1 MKPEAIKKVMRKAYN
16 RWYLNGYT
24 NGLNYLLK
32 IKKDFDTAAWTTQNK
47 SGKKVNVI
55 YIGDK
60 ALDMCQENSGKE
72 MFLLNLLHHEFG
84 HSRFTDQRFELIGKE
99 CEKIYTDFQ
108 MFNLFEDCRME
119 QKVRNLTK
127 HRFGWFNYIKPE
139 YMGVGHHHPE
149 SLLLALKNAEALINE
164 DFADIAKDKFVKAYC
179 CAEFQK
185 PDSMK
190 NQTEAQVEAE
200 GIVDRVLDYYYP
212 LTTEAPTS
220 LSLIPVIKEWME
232 EFYDTD
238 ELKCQQEA
246 KERLKEI
253 ADAIKEMMKRDGMGE
268 GGSIPGSGLDGDKKE
283 GKGGS
288 TDEESDEGKGEKSDG
303 SSGKTGV
310 KEFDDLSDSKKL
322 SEGGEAAQDMD
333 KESEEV
339 SGDSMTP
346 KPEKK
351 GQHCKGD
358 KREDDTLV
366 QETEHV
372 EEFSNAPLLKYGSHY
387 KEEYDRK
394 EVARLLPIFERFLKN
409 KSQNVST
416 TRPSKRMS
424 TRNVMLDRDKIYKRK
439 DEIVKGEKKI
449 SIVVD
454 CSGSMGRVMRDMR
467 VVIAI
472 INELA
477 FKGKVSGNIIL
488 SGLEGYETLKMPM
501 NRDDIESI
509 SGFSGSEGL
518 ALTMKENLQLLKQS
532 DYVFCLTDGD
542 ICDEPVDKK
551 LLAKHN
557 VRPIGI
563 YIGQEAKNLKEWFD
577 RYVNRENAKYTVDEM
592 ARKIK

>member
-1 MKPEAIKKVMRKAYN
+1 MKPNEIKKVMRKAYN

-32 IKKDFDTAAWTTQNK
+32 IKENFDTAAWTTQQK
-47 SGKKVNVI
+47 DGKKVNVI
-55 YIGDK
+55 YIGDN
-60 ALDMCQENSGKE
+60 ALEMCQDNSSQE
-72 MFLLNLLHHEFG
+72 MFLMNLLHHEFG
-84 HSRFTDQRFELIGKE
+84 HSKFTDQRFELINRE
-99 CEKIYTDFQ
+99 CEKIYTTFQ

-119 QKVRNLTK
+119 QKVRNLTE

-149 SLLLALKNAEALINE
+149 SLLLAFKNAEALVNE
-164 DFADIAKDKFVKAYC
+164 EHAETTKVKFVKAYC
-179 CAEFQK
+179 CAEFQNPESLK
-185 PDSMK
+185 TQD
-190 NQTEAQVEAE
+190 EAQEAAE
-200 GIVDRVLDYYYP
+200 GIVDRVLNYYYP

-238 ELKCQQEA
+238 ELKRQQEA
-246 KERLKEI
+246 MERLKEI
-253 ADAIKEMMKRDGMGE
+253 ADAIREMMKQDGMS
-268 GGSIPGSGLDGDKKE
+268 GGSMPGSGLDGDEEESGEK
-283 GKGGS
+283 GKGDK
-288 TDEESDEGKGEKSDG
+288 T
-303 SSGKTGV
+303 SGKTGV
-310 KEFDDLSDSKKL
+310 KEFDDLSDTKEL
-322 SEGGEAAQDMD
+322 SESGEAADGMD
-333 KESEEV
+333 NGTEEV
-339 SGDSMTP
+339 AGNSMTP
-346 KPEKK
+346 EPAKE
-351 GQHCKGD
+351 GQHGKGK
-358 KREDDTLV
+358 KREDDNLV
-366 QETEHV
+366 QETEHL
-372 EEFSNAPLLKYGSHY
+372 EEFSNAPMLKWGSRY
-387 KEEYDRK
+387 AEEYDRK
-394 EVARLLPIFERFLKN
+394 EVAKLLPIFEKFLKN

-424 TRNVMLDRDKIYKRK
+424 TRNVMLDREKIYKRK

-488 SGLEGYETLKMPM
+488 SGSEGYESLKMPM

-518 ALTMKENLQLLKQS
+518 ALTFKENISLLKQS

-542 ICDEPVDKK
+542 IYDEPVDKK
-551 LLAKHN
+551 FLAKHN

-563 YIGQEAKNLKEWFD
+563 YIGEEAKNLKEWFD
-577 RYVNRENAKYTVDEM
+577 RYVNRTNAKYTVDEM